1 MAAMNPAIIG
11 IVNYRRRPR
20 GPNIARASCQI
31 AENCEKYTRLGQQEI
46 AELTQTKPLGNA

>member
-20 GPNIARASCQI
+20 GPNIARASCQST
-31 AENCEKYTRLGQQEI
+31 ENCEKYM
-46 AELTQTKPLGNA
+46 KPFGNA